1 MVAMD
6 EVCEHQEEAVLLAHT
21 DHHPWTDRGVIG
33 PHRAA
38 CRRIEDTGDVA
49 GVVVVDEEVTAV
61 DRGRTQDPEA
71 VRRGEAYHALPTVDR
86 HPGLHRDAEAEED
99 MAGGIAHHEEVAVV
113 AAAAAAAAEVLE
125 VGQGG
130 VQAIAPTAA
139 TVTAAGVGIVDEKIT
154 SARGFLSGYIGA
166 DGV

>member
-6 EVCEHQEEAVLLAHT
+6 EVCEHQEGVVLLAHT
-21 DHHPWTDRGVIG
+21 DHHPWTDWGVIA

-38 CRRIEDTGDVA
+38 CRRIEDIGDVA
-49 GVVVVDEEVTAV
+49 GAVVVDEGVIAV
-61 DRGRTQDPEA
+61 DRGRIRDPEV
-71 VRRGEAYHALPTVDR
+71 VRRGEAYNVITTVAR
-86 HPGLHRDAEAEED
+86 HLGLHRDAEAEED
-99 MAGGIAHHEEVAVV
+99 MAGGIVHHEEVAVGV
-113 AAAAAAAAEVLE
+113 AAAEVVE

-130 VQAIAPTAA
+130 AQAIAHMAV

-154 SARGFLSGYIGA
+154 SARGFLSGYIGT